1 MIPGNVTTQ
10 NKLYLRLLKVGKNSL
25 DMKGFG
31 EAILMDLSMA
41 FDTLNHELLIS
52 KLHAYGFDESSLK
65 LLHSYLSNRWGR
77 S

>member
-1 MIPGNVTTQ
+1 MLQHRTSFTCAYW
-10 NKLYLRLLKVGKNSL
+10 KLEKKSL